1 MRARGG
7 ARARRDARFAPGIET
22 DASRDRGHRARDTHL
37 FRGEVGVSEP
47 NQDSQERVV
56 RPFVVAVDFAY
67 ALEEAVPAPDGGLV
81 RVRLRACGWEGGS
94 GRRSVP
100 RRARFAPRSAS
111 ASLRTRPFAGLNLK
125 NEVKDVTGCL
135 RFGFVSSSPRA
146 RAFARG
152 GGRAAP
158 RSAREKKPMI
168 AAIAGRARAG
178 RAATYLL
185 LLLLHVLLRAEPVRL
200 RGTGGRRSQ
209 HDGHGDEKPA
219 ERGRMLAPRAFERA
233 DDARSS
239 RSSRAPRSRE
249 RRARGKMKNAPRA
262 GRARRGL
269 PRRTGRVGKPRAR
282 RTSRRRGVSSG
293 ARTSGRKQLKPSSR
307 SGCPP
312 SRLFTRF
319 TTSPVSDLRIERR
332 RGQQRGRWRPK
343 ACVEFEHEKRQWKP
357 RSFSHAPGVLEVAHD
372 REKLLVRLGTRADE
386 PHLHRP
392 DVLQRILGRFP
403 ARRDRGSHLTVIDS
417 APGTRFTRSP
427 EGMRKTTSV
436 RRTRAH
442 DVTRRVYARSIAPNR
457 TRA

>member
-1 MRARGG
+1 M
-7 ARARRDARFAPGIET
+7 
-22 DASRDRGHRARDTHL
+22 
-37 FRGEVGVSEP
+37 
-47 NQDSQERVV
+47 
-56 RPFVVAVDFAY
+56 
-67 ALEEAVPAPDGGLV
+67 
-81 RVRLRACGWEGGS
+81 
-94 GRRSVP
+94 
-100 RRARFAPRSAS
+100 
-111 ASLRTRPFAGLNLK
+111 
-125 NEVKDVTGCL
+125 L
-135 RFGFVSSSPRA
+135 RFGFVSSEPRA

-158 RSAREKKPMI
+158 RSAREKKRTI

-185 LLLLHVLLRAEPVRL
+185 LLLLHVLLRAELVRL
-200 RGTGGRRSQ
+200 RGMGGRRAQ
-209 HDGHGDEKPA
+209 RDGHGDKKTGRA
-219 ERGRMLAPRAFERA
+219 GADAGAARVLTRGRCAIVTVESRVAT
-233 DDARSS
+233 ARSS
-239 RSSRAPRSRE
+239 RARGDENRAARGPRTPRSASSDGSHGKTARE
-249 RRARGKMKNAPRA
+249 THEP
-262 GRARRGL
+262 
-269 PRRTGRVGKPRAR
+269 PTGGFER
-282 RTSRRRGVSSG
+282 

-372 REKLLVRLGTRADE
+372 LEELLVRLGARADE
-386 PHLHRP
+386 PRLHRP

-436 RRTRAH
+436 RRTRAP